1 MANERA
7 RFASSLALS
16 LSNRSH
22 LLVLSSSSCF
32 AFLLRLAPSPSL
44 FTQAKAAL
52 VYKTLLSQGKAI
64 AKVTVGAVKDSICP
78 APLSSFELS
87 LFSSAAFAR
96 AAAAAGWRAL
106 NQSTFLSVD
115 PLLPSDS
122 SSSAPSPSFS
132 GDCVVA
138 RVLDD
143 GATAA
148 APDALLVRCR
158 VSTSRLRRPSFL
170 EGGDD
175 GGGGG
180 GGIGEGEIDLFKVS
194 ASVRGKVACVLPTLE
209 EVLLVDAV
217 PRVEGDDVLVSAW
230 EEAVGAGGNGESSS
244 CSSSFSSSPFW
255 LRAIPR
261 IEVEDDCGDGE
272 ELSFATS
279 EKGKREGKLVPPA
292 ALLAAPA
299 RSSLPL
305 AGASRAGGGGNGG
318 VGVGGSNYLIGAFL
332 SALASPAFSD
342 LWGGQPLAFEGTAR
356 LIPRPPAPLFG
367 RPSFGAGAAKGAAAA
382 RSSFATSFS
391 WVSSS
396 SRAQLL
402 LQLLPL
408 LLLLLLLHLWYFPW
422 TSMTTRS
429 PHFPSTSPRRRPT
442 LRRSS
447 PPPPPPTTTTTAT
460 TQGGP
465 PPRWGPG

>member
-279 EKGKREGKLVPPA
+279 DAE
-292 ALLAAPA
+292 LAP
-299 RSSLPL
+299 S
-305 AGASRAGGGGNGG
+305 GGGQQGG
-318 VGVGGSNYLIGAFL
+318 WRGQRRRRRRRQQLFDRRVPERAVFPSLLRPVGRAASCFRRDCEADS
-332 SALASPAFSD
+332 SAPRAAVRPAFFWCWS
-342 LWGGQPLAFEGTAR
+342 R
-356 LIPRPPAPLFG
+356 
-367 RPSFGAGAAKGAAAA
+367 KGC
-382 RSSFATSFS
+382 
-391 WVSSS
+391 
-396 SRAQLL
+396 
-402 LQLLPL
+402 
-408 LLLLLLLHLWYFPW
+408 
-422 TSMTTRS
+422 
-429 PHFPSTSPRRRPT
+429 RRRAEQFRHVV
-442 LRRSS
+442 LLGFVVVGRRGERSCCSS
-447 PPPPPPTTTTTAT
+447 CSHCCCCCYCFIC
-460 TQGGP
+460 GISRGP
-465 PPRWGPG
+465 Q